1 MNSNEII
8 GHKDIITRLYE
19 VVKNQHVAS
28 ALLFTGPEG
37 IGKKRV
43 ALHLAQA
50 LNCRHFSTRGPC
62 LECAS
67 CRKIAALSHPEVK
80 VITKEEKAKSL
91 KIDQI
96 IQLRADISLRP
107 VEAIKKV
114 YIIDDAHI
122 LTREA
127 SNCLLKTLEEPPLNS
142 LIILVT
148 ANPSALLL
156 TIRSRCQ
163 KIGFKPLPA
172 PEVMRRLQEESQ
184 LGNSQAGFLTDFA
197 GGSLGLAQ
205 TYLEKGILEKKAELD
220 DFLKSINEEDI
231 AVVLSQAQSYG
242 RDKEY
247 AKIWLDL
254 ILYVCVQRFLSAHKG
269 SDYSHYP
276 EEEIIDLI
284 LRAKKDMAVN
294 INLQLVLENIF
305 LRMRHA

>member
-1 MNSNEII
+1 MNNNAIL
-8 GHKDIITRLYE
+8 GHKDIIERLYE
-19 VVKNQHVAS
+19 AVKNQHIAS
-28 ALLFTGPEG
+28 ALLFCGPEG

-50 LNCRHFSTRGPC
+50 LNCRQFSARGPC

-67 CRKIAALSHPEVK
+67 CRKITALNHPEVK
-80 VITKEEKAKSL
+80 IVNKEEKAKNL

-127 SNCLLKTLEEPPLNS
+127 SNCLLKTLEEPPLDS

-148 ANPSALLL
+148 ANPSALLV

-163 KIGFKPLPA
+163 KIEFKPLPVK
-172 PEVMRRLQEESQ
+172 EVKHRLQEKGQ
-184 LGNSQAGFLTDFA
+184 LENSQADFLADFA

-205 TYLEKGILEKKAELD
+205 TYLEKGILEKKIELD
-220 DFLKSINEEDI
+220 DFLRGINEEDI
-231 AVVLSQAQSYG
+231 AVVLTQAQTYG
-242 RDKEY
+242 RDKEQ

-254 ILYVCVQRFLSAHKG
+254 LLYTCVQRFLA
-269 SDYSHYP
+269 DP
-276 EEEIIDLI
+276 EGLGQGQRQEEKIIDLI
-284 LRAKKDMAVN
+284 LRAKRDMTVN
-294 INLQLVLENIF
+294 VNLQLVLENIF

>member
-8 GHKDIITRLYE
+8 GHKDIIARLYE
-19 VVKNQHVAS
+19 AVKNQHVAS
-28 ALLFTGPEG
+28 ALLFSGPEG

-50 LNCRHFSTRGPC
+50 LNCRQFSARGPC

-67 CRKIAALSHPEVK
+67 CRKIAALNHPEVK
-80 VITKEEKAKSL
+80 IITKEEKAKNL

-96 IQLRADISLRP
+96 IQLRADIALRP
-107 VEAIKKV
+107 VEALKKV

-127 SNCLLKTLEEPPLNS
+127 SNCLLKTLEEPPLSS

-163 KIGFKPLPA
+163 NIGFKSLPA
-172 PEVMRRLQEESQ
+172 QEGMRRLQEEGN
-184 LGNSQAGFLTDFA
+184 LGKDQADFLADFA
-197 GGSLGLAQ
+197 GDSLGLAQ

-220 DFLKSINEEDI
+220 DFLQTINEEDI

-242 RDKEY
+242 RDKEN

-254 ILYVCVQRFLSAHKG
+254 LLYACVQRFLQAQKG
-269 SDYSHYP
+269 PGQNRCP